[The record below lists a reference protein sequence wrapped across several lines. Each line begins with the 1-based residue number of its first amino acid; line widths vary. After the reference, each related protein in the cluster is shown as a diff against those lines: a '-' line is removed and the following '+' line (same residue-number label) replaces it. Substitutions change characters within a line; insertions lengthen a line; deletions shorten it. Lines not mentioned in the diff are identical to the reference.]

1 MNAGLWTR
9 TAGRALGLPPLAG
22 DVSADI
28 VVVGGGYTGCSAA
41 LHLAEAGAEVRLLE
55 AKTVGHGG
63 SGRNVGLVN
72 AGLWVSPAG
81 VEKRLGMAAAGK
93 LNRALAAGPDLVFE
107 LIRRHGI
114 ACEAVRNGTLH
125 CAHAPSGL
133 RTLKGR
139 LRQLRKD
146 DAPAEL
152 LTKEETRIRTG
163 AAGFHGA
170 LLDRRAGTI
179 QPLAYVRGLARAA
192 VSAGAKLHENTP
204 VSECRR
210 VGGNWRVRTQG
221 CAVTARALIR
231 ATNAYPQPI
240 AGLAATEFIP
250 LDYFQFATP
259 PLREELLASVLPG
272 GEGCWDTGRVMTSF
286 RRDAEGRL
294 IIGGMGT
301 MDGVGGAAHRGWA
314 RCKLARLYP
323 AAAGVAF
330 DHAWSGRIA
339 VSGDRLPRVED
350 IGTDAIAVHG
360 YSGRGIAPGTAFG
373 RAAAEWARTGDEDA
387 LPVAPGPPRREG
399 FRRLKALGYETA
411 AILFHLAR

>member
-9 TAGRALGLPPLAG
+9 TAGPALDLPPLAG

-28 VVVGGGYTGCSAA
+28 VVIGGGYTGCSAA

-72 AGLWVSPAG
+72 AGLWVSPEG

-107 LIRRHGI
+107 LIQKHGI

-133 RTLKGR
+133 RTLKKR

-146 DAPAEL
+146 DAPVEL
-152 LTKEETRIRTG
+152 LTEEETRIRTG

-179 QPLAYVRGLARAA
+179 QPLAYARGLARAA

-210 VGGNWRVRTQG
+210 VGGSWRVRTQDRV
-221 CAVTARALIR
+221 VTARTLIR

-240 AGLAATEFIP
+240 AGVAATEFIP
-250 LDYFQFATP
+250 LDYCQFATP
-259 PLREELLASVLPG
+259 PLREELLASVLPR
-272 GEGCWDTGRVMTSF
+272 GEGCWDTARVMTSF

-294 IIGGMGT
+294 IVGGMGAL
-301 MDGVGGAAHRGWA
+301 GGAGGTAHRGWA
-314 RCKLARLYP
+314 RRKLARLYP
-323 AAAGVAF
+323 AAAEIAF
-330 DHAWSGRIA
+330 DHAWWGRIA
-339 VSGDRLPRVED
+339 VSGDHLPRVED

-360 YSGRGIAPGTAFG
+360 YSGRGIAPGAVFG
-373 RAAAEWARTGDEDA
+373 RAAAEWARTGDSEA
-387 LPVAPGPPRREG
+387 LPAAPGPPRRESL
-399 FRRLKALGYETA
+399 RRLKAFGYETA
-411 AILFHLAR
+411 AILSHLAR

>member
-1 MNAGLWTR
+1 MNAGLWAR
-9 TAGRALGLPPLAG
+9 TAGPALNLPPLAG
-22 DVSADI
+22 NVSADVAI
-28 VVVGGGYTGCSAA
+28 IGGGYTGCSAA

-55 AKTVGHGG
+55 ARVVGHGG

-72 AGLWVSPAG
+72 AGLWLSPER
-81 VEKRLGMAAAGK
+81 VEERLGKAAAGK

-107 LIRRHGI
+107 LIRRHRIG
-114 ACEAVRNGTLH
+114 CEAVRNGTLH

-133 RTLKGR
+133 RTLKER
-139 LRQLRKD
+139 LRRLRED
-146 DAPAEL
+146 GAPVEL
-152 LTKEETRIRTG
+152 LTADETRSRTG
-163 AAGFHGA
+163 AEGLHGA

-179 QPLAYVRGLARAA
+179 QPLAYLRGLARAA
-192 VSAGAKLHENTP
+192 VSAGAKLHEGAP

-210 VGGNWRVRTQG
+210 VGGGWRVRSQDG
-221 CAVTARALIR
+221 AVTARSLIR

-240 AGLAATEFIP
+240 AGLAATDFVP
-250 LDYFQFATP
+250 LGYFQFATP

-301 MDGVGGAAHRGWA
+301 MDSVGGAAHRGWA
-314 RCKLARLYP
+314 RRKLARLYP

-339 VSGDRLPRVED
+339 VSGDHLPRVED
-350 IGTDAIAVHG
+350 VGTDAIAIHG

-373 RAAAEWARTGDEDA
+373 RAAAEWARTGDEEA
-387 LPVAPGPPRREG
+387 LPAASGPPRRES
-399 FRRLKALGYETA
+399 FRLLKALGYETA
-411 AILFHLAR
+411 ATLFHLAR